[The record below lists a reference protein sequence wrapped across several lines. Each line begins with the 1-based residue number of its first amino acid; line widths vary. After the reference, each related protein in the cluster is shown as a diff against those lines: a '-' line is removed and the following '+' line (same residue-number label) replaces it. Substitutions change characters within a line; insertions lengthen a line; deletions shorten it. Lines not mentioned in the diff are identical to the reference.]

1 MKNGNA
7 EKESADHLY
16 FTNKSSNKRHPLEE
30 KLTYASILLSHV
42 QEFAVT
48 CAVIATK
55 SVFAVTFWALT
66 CFLLLAFINI
76 CNYEIIELENNAKGP
91 NK

>member
-1 MKNGNA
+1 
-7 EKESADHLY
+7 
-16 FTNKSSNKRHPLEE
+16 LEE

-42 QEFAVT
+42 QEVATT
-48 CAVIATK
+48 CAVIATI

-66 CFLLLAFINI
+66 CFLLLAFVNL
-76 CNYEIIELENNAKGP
+76 CSYEIIELENNAKGP